1 MPGGTDNTP
10 GPAAVSRPGSSLDAE
25 LRERLA
31 RSLSALRLDSS
42 PELTH
47 GNSSER
53 RVVDVGADELRT
65 PEHSELLQLAHLLAE
80 GALTSEEL
88 VQDRLDAADRL
99 GGLNV
104 YAQRFDDR
112 ALAAARE
119 ADALRRAGRTSG
131 VLHGIPVGVKDVLAT
146 REAPTTANS
155 RVRAATLPPDDAP
168 VVHRLRTAGAV
179 VLGKTTTMELACG
192 MPDLDGDEAVP
203 RNPWEPNH
211 WTGGSSSG
219 SAGGVAARLFPAAL
233 GSDTAGSIRTPAA
246 LCGVTGFK
254 PTNGRVSTAGCLMLS
269 PDMDC
274 VGPMAQSA
282 VDCAVIMEAVLGAA
296 QPCTGRAV
304 GLEGVRIA
312 AERERYESPDVDPAV
327 RAAFHAAIATFE
339 SLGATVEEVT
349 LPGYEALRTASRV
362 VWTTEAFATFG
373 SALDTVRPPTRQLL
387 DVGAMHSGADF
398 ALARRAIA
406 WGRQAVARVLSPYAA
421 VLSPTRTCLAPLVED
436 ATTEWQLSTHNHT
449 SVWNLVGFPAVS
461 VPMGFSAD
469 GLPMG
474 LQIVGAPGADRQ
486 TLAIAAHYQSVT
498 TWHRARPPLASPIGR
513 HMQTPLGAAEGVA
526 S

>member
-1 MPGGTDNTP
+1 MATEDRPGLTDT
-10 GPAAVSRPGSSLDAE
+10 GRPGSGLDAE
-25 LRERLA
+25 LRERLTQ
-31 RSLSALRLDSS
+31 SLDALRFDSTLE
-42 PELTH
+42 PTRL
-47 GNSSER
+47 GSSR
-53 RVVDVGADELRT
+53 RHVGEVRATDLRT
-65 PEHSELLQLAHLLAE
+65 PEHSGVLHLAQLLAE
-80 GALTSEEL
+80 GAFTCEEL
-88 VQDRLDAADRL
+88 VQDLLDEADGL
-99 GGLNV
+99 GSLNV
-104 YAQRFDDR
+104 YAQRFDEQ
-112 ALAAARE
+112 ALASARE
-119 ADALRRAGRTSG
+119 ADALRRAGRTRG
-131 VLHGIPVGVKDVLAT
+131 VLHGIPVAVKDVLST

-155 RVRAATLPPDDAP
+155 RVGAATLPPGDAP
-168 VVHRLRTAGAV
+168 VVHGLRTAGAV

-192 MPDLDGDEAVP
+192 MPDRDGGEAVP
-203 RNPWEPNH
+203 RNPWEPDH

-219 SAGGVAARLFPAAL
+219 SASGVAARLFPAAL

-254 PTNGRVSTAGCLMLS
+254 PTNGTLSTAGCLMLS

-274 VGPMAQSA
+274 VGPIAQSA
-282 VDCAVIMEAVLGAA
+282 IDCAVIMEAILGAE
-296 QPCTGRAV
+296 QPSTGQDV
-304 GLEGVRIA
+304 GLAGVRIA

-327 RAAFHAAIATFE
+327 RTAFQAAIATFE
-339 SLGATVEEVT
+339 SLGATVDDVT
-349 LPGYEALRTASRV
+349 LPGYDALRVASRV

-387 DVGAMHSGADF
+387 EVGAMHSGADF

-406 WGRQAVARVLSPYAA
+406 WGQQAVTQAMSPYAA
-421 VLSPTRTCLAPLVED
+421 VLSPTRTCLAPLLEE
-436 ATTEWQLSTHNHT
+436 ATIEWQLSTHNHT

-474 LQIVGAPGADRQ
+474 LQIVGTPGADRQ

-513 HMQTPLGAAEGVA
+513 HLQTPFGAAEGVA